1 MNARVTVIKK
11 AFNKDV
17 IDKYVPEH
25 GASAMVCPVF
35 EEGQTFDVKGPF
47 PSRPDGFC
55 DWAWVDIH
63 RNVAMA
69 CMGATLP
76 PGCAFPCCSDG
87 LRPVTFRVEPIEE

>member
-35 EEGQTFDVKGPF
+35 EEGQTFDIKGPF

-55 DWAWVDIH
+55 DWA
-63 RNVAMA
+63 
-69 CMGATLP
+69 
-76 PGCAFPCCSDG
+76 
-87 LRPVTFRVEPIEE
+87 